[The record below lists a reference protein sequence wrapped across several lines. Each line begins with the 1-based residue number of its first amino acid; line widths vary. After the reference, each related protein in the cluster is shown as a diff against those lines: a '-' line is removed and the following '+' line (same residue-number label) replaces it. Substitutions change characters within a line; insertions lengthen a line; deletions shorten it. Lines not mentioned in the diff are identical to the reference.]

1 MIRSASVAQSLK
13 ENGIE
18 LAPTIPEAVLRP
30 VASLPSPEL
39 QTATWKLVE
48 AASPKCGPTQP
59 ISSKI
64 ARVIKNAI
72 EPKGTN
78 GNRNKPRNRSHPSR
92 ERPFVQA
99 AQRLSAYDGFDAG
112 IVTAHI
118 DKLPSAWSVYSACS
132 NLIERCKL
140 VQERLVER
148 FPELEAANA

>member
-1 MIRSASVAQSLK
+1 MLQLALSEASASVPTENTLLSDQEKVRLRTLIRTIERGLSTFLEVGAALLEIRSSRLYRGTHSTFESFCRDTFGLARSTCDGMIRSASVAQSLQ

-18 LAPTIPEAVLRP
+18 LSPSLTEAVLRP

-72 EPKGTN
+72 E
-78 GNRNKPRNRSHPSR
+78 
-92 ERPFVQA
+92 
-99 AQRLSAYDGFDAG
+99 
-112 IVTAHI
+112 
-118 DKLPSAWSVYSACS
+118 
-132 NLIERCKL
+132 
-140 VQERLVER
+140 
-148 FPELEAANA
+148 